1 MSQTISLYPTIIRYG
16 MYKFCQALTPLD
28 QIRND
33 DVLCDVVAIRAKKLP
48 IFLIILVSHFL
59 QFLFSKSKAQRM
71 YEMVMIHTRY
81 RIRGIRI
88 FLRLLFLF
96 CSSPTKSAGKFN
108 LKFLKVGNSN

>member
-59 QFLFSKSKAQRM
+59 QFLFSKSKAQIM
-71 YEMVMIHTRY
+71 YEMVILATGFGEFEFSRT
-81 RIRGIRI
+81 
-88 FLRLLFLF
+88 FSLLLFHDQK
-96 CSSPTKSAGKFN
+96 CVKIQPEIPQMSKN
-108 LKFLKVGNSN
+108 V

>member
-1 MSQTISLYPTIIRYG
+1 MKKLSIQCRHLFARTRKKLAMSQTISLYPTIIRYG

-59 QFLFSKSKAQRM
+59 QFLFSKSKVQRM
-71 YEMVMIHTRY
+71 YEMV
-81 RIRGIRI
+81 I
-88 FLRLLFLF
+88 FATGF
-96 CSSPTKSAGKFN
+96 G
-108 LKFLKVGNSN
+108 